1 MSWGKG
7 CGNVDFPGV
16 YARVTKQL
24 DWIAETTAD
33 MWNTCHGPQIT
44 GIDYLLI
51 CTESNLLNPLGQ
63 DCQGKY
69 WVKLQINK
77 LGPRMKF
84 IKAGTKLCQAQ
95 GKLQLVWL
103 LLNPCLV

>member
-44 GIDYLLI
+44 GIDLHR
-51 CTESNLLNPLGQ
+51 EQ
-63 DCQGKY
+63 
-69 WVKLQINK
+69 
-77 LGPRMKF
+77 F
-84 IKAGTKLCQAQ
+84 IKPSRAG
-95 GKLQLVWL
+95 L
-103 LLNPCLV
+103 LG